1 MKTKKMTVI
10 EYIVS
15 MGMGGAETL
24 VKDYALFLDKA
35 KFNVIIV
42 LKRPCD
48 SANYKILKENNI
60 KIKVLNKKNFL
71 DKILNKIQKEN
82 FYSQKLKKI
91 IKKEKPNI
99 IHVHLG
105 ILKNL
110 LPLSKY
116 LSNIKLFYTCH
127 NEPEKFFPNKN
138 SDEFLAAKYL
148 INNNR
153 LQLIALHKKMAEA
166 LNNMFSIKNTIV
178 VNNGIDFRRF
188 KNILEKK
195 TDIRSSLN
203 IPADAFVLG
212 HIGRFHYQKN
222 HEYLVSIFEEVLK
235 IKNNAYLLL
244 VGSGELQDSIEQL
257 LRQKNLLNK
266 IIFLE
271 NRNDVPRLLKAMDVF
286 VFPSRYEGFS
296 IVVVEVQAAGI
307 PCVISDTI
315 TDDIILSKKIK
326 QLSINAPAKTWA
338 DAILS
343 PEKIESIS
351 YGDINNYDMKNVIKS
366 LEELYLENNQII

>member
-1 MKTKKMTVI
+1 METQKATVI

-48 SANYKILKENNI
+48 SANYRILKENNI
-60 KIKVLNKKNFL
+60 PIKILNKKTFL
-71 DKILNKIQKEN
+71 DKILNKIQKES
-82 FYSQKLKKI
+82 FYSHKLKKI

-110 LPLSKY
+110 IPLSKY
-116 LSNIKLFYTCH
+116 LNGIKLFYTCH

-138 SDEFLAAKYL
+138 SNEFLAAKYL

-153 LQLIALHKKMAEA
+153 LQLIALHQKMADT
-166 LNNMFSIKNTIV
+166 LNNMFSIKTTTV

-188 KNILEKK
+188 KNIPETK
-195 TDIRSSLN
+195 TDIRNSLN
-203 IPADAFVLG
+203 IPDDAFVLG

-222 HEYLVSIFEEVLK
+222 HEYLVSIFEEVSK
-235 IKNNAYLLL
+235 TNSNAYLMLI
-244 VGSGELQDSIEQL
+244 GSGELKEHIQDIL
-257 LRQKNLLNK
+257 HKKNLLNRT
-266 IIFLE
+266 IFLSD
-271 NRNDVPRLLKAMDVF
+271 RNDIPRLLKAMDVF
-286 VFPSRYEGFS
+286 VFPSRYEGFGNV
-296 IVVVEVQAAGI
+296 IIEAQVAAI

-315 TDDIILSKKIK
+315 PKDVILSKKIK
-326 QLSINAPAKTWA
+326 QLSIKAPAKIWA
-338 DAILS
+338 DTVLA
-343 PEKIESIS
+343 PDRIEAVS
-351 YGDINNYDMKNVIKS
+351 YGNINDYNMQNVIKS
-366 LEELYLENNQII
+366 LEKLYLER

>member
-1 MKTKKMTVI
+1 METQKVTVI

-35 KFNVIIV
+35 RFNVIIV

-48 SANYKILKENNI
+48 SANYRILKENNI
-60 KIKVLNKKNFL
+60 PIKILNKKNFL
-71 DKILNKIQKEN
+71 DKILNKIQKES
-82 FYSQKLKKI
+82 FYSHKLKKI

-110 LPLSKY
+110 IPLSKY

-153 LQLIALHKKMAEA
+153 LKLIALYQKMADT
-166 LNNMFSIKNTIV
+166 LNNMFSIKNTTV

-188 KNILEKK
+188 KNILETK
-195 TDIRSSLN
+195 TDIRNSLN
-203 IPADAFVLG
+203 IPNDAFVLG

-222 HEYLVSIFEEVLK
+222 HEYLVSIFEEVSK
-235 IKNNAYLLL
+235 KNTNAYLMLI
-244 VGSGELQDSIEQL
+244 GSGELKEHIQDIL
-257 LRQKNLLNK
+257 HKINLFDK
-266 IIFLE
+266 TIFLSD
-271 NRNDVPRLLKAMDVF
+271 RNDIPQLLKAMDVF
-286 VFPSRYEGFS
+286 VFPSIYEGFP
-296 IVVVEVQAAGI
+296 IVIIEAQVAAI

-315 TDDIILSKKIK
+315 TKDVILSKKIK
-326 QLSINAPAKTWA
+326 QLSIKVPAKIWA
-338 DAILS
+338 DAILF
-343 PEKIESIS
+343 PEKITSIS
-351 YGDINNYDMKNVIKS
+351 YKDINNYDMKKTIKV
-366 LEELYLENNQII
+366 LEELYLER